1 MIHNDND
8 TRLATSNRH
17 LLRYDCF
24 PTPTKNLKGGFR
36 CPAFPIIPIY
46 KMILV
51 AGEVGTRVIPLTTI
65 FNIKSMIISQ
75 PIIFI
80 YFDHSYQTSVDTL
93 EAFDAD
99 LA

>member
-24 PTPTKNLKGGFR
+24 PTPPKNLTGGFR
-36 CPAFPIIPIY
+36 CPAFPIVPDY

-51 AGEVGTRVIPLTTI
+51 AEEAMSQGDTLINHSQHIIDDNITTI
-65 FNIKSMIISQ
+65 S
-75 PIIFI
+75 
-80 YFDHSYQTSVDTL
+80 L
-93 EAFDAD
+93 
-99 LA
+99 